1 MQDVSWFWSPRSL
14 VPLPSAPSPLP
25 SAPGPRPPAPLPLK
39 FIFNSDL
46 TNKRQ
51 SRIVCLSVGVS
62 TGPAGR
68 FPAFGKTKK
77 LCPQD

>member
-1 MQDVSWFWSPRSL
+1 VIVTLVGDVYS
-14 VPLPSAPSPLP
+14 V
-25 SAPGPRPPAPLPLK
+25 PGPAESSVSSYRHWSHPNPAPLPLK